1 MKNRKKFL
9 TDRKIKQIKKKM
21 IELGITQ
28 AEIARDL
35 GVTLGAVC
43 HVVNGIRKSKR
54 IRKYL
59 EKRLGVR
66 LDGSR

>member
-21 IELGITQ
+21 IDLGITQ
-28 AEIARDL
+28 SEIAREL
-35 GVTLGAVC
+35 GVTRGAVC
-43 HVVNGIRKSKR
+43 HVVNGIRISPR

-59 EKRLGVR
+59 EKKLGVR
-66 LDGSR
+66 L